1 MQKVTDMI
9 VSEPEKQT
17 VIKVEN
23 LCCKSGNRYLIH
35 NINWE
40 VKQGDHWILFGLNGS
55 GKTTLLSIIAGF
67 HAKTSGSVAVFGE
80 GYTNE
85 NILKHR
91 SKIGWVSSSFFDKY
105 LSWES
110 ALNIVLSG
118 KFGTLSVD
126 FDVTD
131 EDVVLAK
138 KILTELR
145 LGEKINQPFCLMSKG
160 ERQCVLIARA
170 LIAKPEILILDEPGT
185 GLDVFA
191 REYVMRTIDALAVNT
206 DLTIIYVT
214 HYPEEMLPSFDQ
226 SMLLREGR
234 IFAKGKTEEVFTT
247 DIISDFMRYP
257 IDVAYHEDKNN
268 YTMTL
273 EVESYMDDLVFE

>member
-1 MQKVTDMI
+1 MQKIEET
-9 VSEPEKQT
+9 ERNT
-17 VIKVEN
+17 VIRVEN

-35 NINWE
+35 NIDWE
-40 VKQGDHWILFGLNGS
+40 VEKGDHWILFGLNGS

-67 HAKTSGSVAVFGE
+67 HAKTSGKVEVFGE
-80 GYTNE
+80 GYTDE
-85 NILKHR
+85 NILQHR

-191 REYVMRTIDALAVNT
+191 REYVMRTIDELAQKT

-214 HYPEEMLPSFDQ
+214 HYPEEMLPSFDNA
-226 SMLLREGR
+226 MLLREGR
-234 IFAKGKTEEVFTT
+234 MFAQGKTKEIFTT
-247 DIISDFMRYP
+247 EIISDFMRYP
-257 IDVAYHEDKNN
+257 IEVEHHADKNN
-268 YTMTL
+268 YTMAL
-273 EVESYMDDLVFE
+273 EVESYLDDLVFD

>member
-1 MQKVTDMI
+1 MQEV
-9 VSEPEKQT
+9 ET

-40 VKQGDHWILFGLNGS
+40 VKKGDHWILFGLNGS

-67 HAKTSGSVAVFGE
+67 HAKTAGRVEVFGT
-80 GYTNE
+80 GYTDE

-91 SKIGWVSSSFFDKY
+91 SRIGWVSSSFFDKY

-191 REYVMRTIDALAVNT
+191 REYVMRTIDALAVKT

-214 HYPEEMLPSFDQ
+214 HYPEEMLPSFDKA
-226 SMLLREGR
+226 MLLREGR
-234 IFAKGKTEEVFTT
+234 VFAQGNTKDVFTT
-247 DIISDFMRYP
+247 ETISDFMRYP
-257 IDVAYHEDKNN
+257 IEVEHHADKDN
-268 YTMTL
+268 YTMAL
-273 EVESYMDDLVFE
+273 EVESYLDDLVFE

>member
-1 MQKVTDMI
+1 MQEV
-9 VSEPEKQT
+9 ET

-40 VKQGDHWILFGLNGS
+40 VKKGDHWILFGLNGS

-67 HAKTSGSVAVFGE
+67 HAKTAGKVEVFGT
-80 GYTNE
+80 GYTDE

-91 SKIGWVSSSFFDKY
+91 SRIGWVSSSFFDKY

-131 EDVVLAK
+131 ADVVLAK

-191 REYVMRTIDALAVNT
+191 REYVMRTIDALAVKT

-214 HYPEEMLPSFDQ
+214 HYPEEMLPSFDKA
-226 SMLLREGR
+226 MLLREGR
-234 IFAKGKTEEVFTT
+234 VFAQGNTKDVFTT
-247 DIISDFMRYP
+247 EIISDFMRYP
-257 IDVAYHEDKNN
+257 IEVEHHADKDN
-268 YTMTL
+268 YTMEL
-273 EVESYMDDLVFE
+273 EVESYLDDLVFE

>member
-1 MQKVTDMI
+1 M
-9 VSEPEKQT
+9 
-17 VIKVEN
+17 
-23 LCCKSGNRYLIH
+23 
-35 NINWE
+35 
-40 VKQGDHWILFGLNGS
+40 LFGMNGS

-67 HAKTSGSVAVFGE
+67 HAKTSGKVEVFGE
-80 GYTNE
+80 TYTDE

-131 EDVVLAK
+131 EDVKLAK

-145 LGEKINQPFCLMSKG
+145 LGEKMNQPFCLMSKG

-191 REYVMRTIDALAVNT
+191 REYVVRTIDDLARNT

-214 HYPEEMLPSFDQ
+214 HYPEEMLASFDQ
-226 SMLLREGR
+226 SMLLRDGK
-234 IFAKGKTEEVFTT
+234 IFAKGNTEDVFTT
-247 DIISDFMRYP
+247 EIISDFMRYP
-257 IDVAYHEDKNN
+257 IDVVHGEGN
-268 YTMTL
+268 YSMEL
-273 EVESYMDDLVFE
+273 EVESYLDDLVFE

>member
-1 MQKVTDMI
+1 MQTVETVPMA
-9 VSEPEKQT
+9 ENEKQT

-40 VKQGDHWILFGLNGS
+40 VKQGDHWIVFGMNGC

-67 HAKTSGSVAVFGE
+67 HAKTSGHVEVFGE
-80 GYTNE
+80 SYTDE

-191 REYVMRTIDALAVNT
+191 REYVMRTIDALAVKT

-226 SMLLREGR
+226 AMLLREGR

-247 DIISDFMRYP
+247 ETISDFMRYP
-257 IDVAYHEDKNN
+257 IEVAHHEDKQN
-268 YTMTL
+268 YTMEL
-273 EVESYMDDLVFE
+273 DVESYLDDLVFE

>member
-1 MQKVTDMI
+1 MQKVM
-9 VSEPEKQT
+9 EQEKET
-17 VIKVEN
+17 VIQVEN

-40 VKQGDHWILFGLNGS
+40 VKKGDHWILFGLNGS

-67 HAKTSGSVAVFGE
+67 HAKTSGKVEVFGDA
-80 GYTNE
+80 YTNE

-131 EDVVLAK
+131 DDVKLAK

-145 LGEKINQPFCLMSKG
+145 LGEKMNQPFCLMSKG

-191 REYVMRTIDALAVNT
+191 REYVMRTIDDLARNT

-214 HYPEEMLPSFDQ
+214 HYPEEMLSSFDQ
-226 SMLLREGR
+226 AMLLREGR
-234 IFAKGKTEEVFTT
+234 IFAKGKTEEVFTS
-247 DIISDFMRYP
+247 DIISEFMRYP
-257 IDVAYHEDKNN
+257 IDVEHQTDNDTYVMK
-268 YTMTL
+268 L
-273 EVESYMDDLVFE
+273 EVESYLDDLVFE

>member
-1 MQKVTDMI
+1 METDA
-9 VSEPEKQT
+9 QT
-17 VIKVEN
+17 VIQVEN

-40 VKQGDHWILFGLNGS
+40 VKKGDHWILFGLNGS
-55 GKTTLLSIIAGF
+55 GKTTLLSIVAGF
-67 HAKTSGSVAVFGE
+67 HAKTSGKVEVFGQ

-85 NILKHR
+85 NILQQR
-91 SKIGWVSSSFFDKY
+91 SRIGWVSSSFFDKY

-126 FDVTD
+126 FNVID

-145 LGEKINQPFCLMSKG
+145 LGEKMNQPFCLMSKG

-191 REYVMRTIDALAVNT
+191 REYVMRTIDDLAVKT

-214 HYPEEMLPSFDQ
+214 HYPEEMLPSFDKA
-226 SMLLREGR
+226 MLLRDGR
-234 IFAKGKTEEVFTT
+234 IFAKGKTEDVFNTE
-247 DIISDFMRYP
+247 IISDFMRYP
-257 IDVAYHEDKNN
+257 IGVEKHKGKYIME
-268 YTMTL
+268 L
-273 EVESYMDDLVFE
+273 EVDSYLDDLVFE

>member
-1 MQKVTDMI
+1 MQI
-9 VSEPEKQT
+9 IGEQERET
-17 VIKVEN
+17 VIQVEN

-40 VKQGDHWILFGLNGS
+40 VKKGDHWVLFGMNGS

-67 HAKTSGSVAVFGE
+67 HAKTSGKVEVFGE
-80 GYTNE
+80 TYTDE

-131 EDVVLAK
+131 EDVKLAK

-145 LGEKINQPFCLMSKG
+145 LGEKMNQPFCLMSKG

-191 REYVMRTIDALAVNT
+191 REYVMRTIDDLARNT

-214 HYPEEMLPSFDQ
+214 HYPEEMLASFDQ
-226 SMLLREGR
+226 SMLLRDGK
-234 IFAKGKTEEVFTT
+234 IFAKGNTEDVFTT
-247 DIISDFMRYP
+247 EIISDFMRYP
-257 IDVAYHEDKNN
+257 IDVVHGEGN
-268 YTMTL
+268 YSMEL
-273 EVESYMDDLVFE
+273 EVESYLDDLVFE

>member
-1 MQKVTDMI
+1 M
-9 VSEPEKQT
+9 
-17 VIKVEN
+17 
-23 LCCKSGNRYLIH
+23 
-35 NINWE
+35 
-40 VKQGDHWILFGLNGS
+40 
-55 GKTTLLSIIAGF
+55 
-67 HAKTSGSVAVFGE
+67 
-80 GYTNE
+80 
-85 NILKHR
+85 
-91 SKIGWVSSSFFDKY
+91 
-105 LSWES
+105 
-110 ALNIVLSG
+110 NIVLSG

-191 REYVMRTIDALAVNT
+191 REYVMRTIDALAVKT

-226 SMLLREGR
+226 AMLLREGR
-234 IFAKGKTEEVFTT
+234 IFAKGKTKEVFTT
-247 DIISDFMRYP
+247 ETISDFMRYP
-257 IDVAYHEDKNN
+257 IEVAHHEEKQN
-268 YTMTL
+268 YTMEL
-273 EVESYMDDLVFE
+273 DVESYLDDLVFE

>member
-1 MQKVTDMI
+1 MQKVDETLID
-9 VSEPEKQT
+9 VDESET
-17 VIKVEN
+17 VIKVES
-23 LCCKSGNRYLIH
+23 LCCKSGNRYLVH

-40 VKQGDHWILFGLNGS
+40 VKKGDHWILFGLNGS

-67 HAKTSGSVAVFGE
+67 HAKTSGKVEVFGT
-80 GYTNE
+80 GYTDE

-126 FDVTD
+126 FDVND
-131 EDVVLAK
+131 ADVVLAK

-191 REYVMRTIDALAVNT
+191 REYVMRTIDALAVET

-214 HYPEEMLPSFDQ
+214 HYPEEMLPSFDKA
-226 SMLLREGR
+226 MLLREGK
-234 IFAKGKTEEVFTT
+234 IFTQGKTEEVFTT
-247 DIISDFMRYP
+247 EIISDFMRYP
-257 IDVAYHEDKNN
+257 IAVGHDLDKQN

-273 EVESYMDDLVFE
+273 EVESYLDDLVFE

>member
-1 MQKVTDMI
+1 MPAVVKTDA
-9 VSEPEKQT
+9 QT
-17 VIKVEN
+17 VIQVEN

-40 VKQGDHWILFGLNGS
+40 VKKGDHWILFGLNGS

-67 HAKTSGSVAVFGE
+67 HAKTSGKVEVFGE

-85 NILKHR
+85 NILQQR
-91 SKIGWVSSSFFDKY
+91 SRIGWVSSSFFDKY

-126 FDVTD
+126 FNVTD

-145 LGEKINQPFCLMSKG
+145 LGEKMNQPFCLMSKG

-191 REYVMRTIDALAVNT
+191 REYVMRTIDDLAVKT

-214 HYPEEMLPSFDQ
+214 HYPEEMLPSFDKA
-226 SMLLREGR
+226 MLLRDGR
-234 IFAKGKTEEVFTT
+234 IFAKGKTEDVFNTE
-247 DIISDFMRYP
+247 IISDFMRYP
-257 IDVAYHEDKNN
+257 IGVEKHKGK
-268 YTMTL
+268 YTMEL
-273 EVESYMDDLVFE
+273 EVDSYLDDLVFE

>member
-1 MQKVTDMI
+1 MQKVEDQ
-9 VSEPEKQT
+9 ERQT
-17 VIKVEN
+17 VIQVEN

-40 VKQGDHWILFGLNGS
+40 VKKGDHWVLFGMNGS

-67 HAKTSGSVAVFGE
+67 HAKTSGKVEVFGE
-80 GYTNE
+80 TYTDA
-85 NILKHR
+85 NILNHR

-131 EDVVLAK
+131 ADVVLAK

-145 LGEKINQPFCLMSKG
+145 LGDKINQPFCLMSKG

-191 REYVMRTIDALAVNT
+191 REYVMRTIDDLARNT

-214 HYPEEMLPSFDQ
+214 HYPEEMLASFDQ
-226 SMLLREGR
+226 AMLLREGK
-234 IFAKGKTEEVFTT
+234 IFAKGRTEEVFTT
-247 DIISDFMRYP
+247 ETISEFMRYP
-257 IDVAYHEDKNN
+257 IGVVHGDGN
-268 YTMTL
+268 YSMEL
-273 EVESYMDDLVFE
+273 EVESYLDDLVFE